1 MKWKLDYVWDKVESV
16 IPNARSFGYAIP
28 EALKA
33 AAIELFLVDEG
44 HHNGSYRAYVIGACI
59 LELKSVGYLTEGTIT
74 EDWM

>member
-16 IPNARSFGYAIP
+16 VPNARSFGYAIP

-33 AAIELFLVDEG
+33 AAVELFIIGEG
-44 HHNGSYRAYVIGACI
+44 HHNGSFRAYVICDCI
-59 LELKSVGYLTEGTIT
+59 LELKSVGYLTEGNIT

>member
-1 MKWKLDYVWDKVESV
+1 MKWKTEFVWSKVESV

-33 AAIELFLVDEG
+33 AAVELFLSDEG
-44 HHNGSYRAYVIGACI
+44 HLNGSYRAYVIGACI
-59 LELKSVGYLTEGTIT
+59 TELKTVGYLTEGTVE